1 MINRYPIFFRCLVPI
16 VFSIMLFV
24 GLFDILLDSALFDYD
39 AGPFLFMLIIMIPIT
54 LFAFGSYQFGLLKKQ
69 CPSCRKW
76 NAAIII
82 DEKIKSS
89 NIYDDNYQK
98 TKVVGDS
105 LKTTYHTDRT
115 ISDSYNITVECKKCK
130 HQWNYSETRQYYKN
144 TTH

>member
-1 MINRYPIFFRCLVPI
+1 MIKRFPIFFRCLLPI
-16 VFSIMLFV
+16 TIS
-24 GLFDILLDSALFDYD
+24 LLPFTGIIDSSFIYDYE
-39 AGPFLFMLIIMIPIT
+39 GTFLFLVIIMIPIT
-54 LFAFGSYQFGLLKKQ
+54 LGAFGIYQFGLLKKQ

-76 NAAIII
+76 NAATII
-82 DEKIKSS
+82 DKKIKSS
-89 NIYDDNYQK
+89 NIYDNNYRK

-115 ISDSYNITVECKKCK
+115 ISDAYKITVECKKCK